1 MAGYPQYQQP
11 QQLNQQPGPY
21 SGYPGQGQGQPR
33 PGFAPQQQ
41 QQPHHPQQQ
50 QQQQRPPGTGHP
62 QVRPG
67 GPGPNGNPAMRP
79 GNTGPHPGGGPAR
92 PPMAQPRPPHQQQYG
107 PRPGPGNPAQVRPSS
122 APLGGMVTAPPA
134 HSPAQ
139 QPRPDQVRPP
149 PQQGYPK
156 QAQLHQ
162 QQHLYDQQD
171 PPPSQQDNYTT
182 PGLKGLSNQMSD
194 LSVGSST
201 AMDQA
206 TSGLYST
213 MPPQDLSS
221 LQSEIKPA
229 AKTGA
234 RAKRVFAVDQAAPP
248 SHGQL
253 SGMPPMPVQGSPA
266 VAQYENV
273 PPPVNQAYQPYPQQ
287 QEQPYQQPYQQQP
300 YQQQPY
306 QPQHQ
311 QQQQQ
316 QHHQHQHQPLPP
328 SSSQNWS
335 QSQNVSTSV
344 QTQGQGGHGRPRI
357 DPDFIPSPVTAQEAD
372 QELWNQ
378 QPYVTCTKGGAVPM
392 ACTDFQ
398 AIDAGNCNPR
408 FLRMTT
414 YQIPTSEELMEASC
428 IPMGLVI
435 QPLAEL
441 RADEAPIDIVD
452 FGEAGPKR
460 CRRCKAYINPYM
472 RFTGGGQRFVCNL
485 CLFENDVEP
494 SYFCNLDMNG
504 RRLDLDQRPELRNG
518 SIEFAVPKEYSSK
531 PPLPAGYVFAIDVS
545 WTAVQSGMLNEAV
558 KAVKQAIWD
567 ENGVSRL
574 APGVQIGVMTYDK
587 TVHFYNLSPS
597 LDQAQMLVVPDV
609 GDMFVPLSEGFLVNP
624 ETSQTIVE
632 SMLDMLP
639 HLFAENKTT
648 DPVIGAA
655 VQAVRMAL
663 EHRGG
668 KLILFQTALPT
679 FGPGAL
685 RQRDEA
691 RLYGTEKERVLYTSQ
706 DPFYQKLAESCVQVG
721 LSIDLFLFPNAYIDI
736 ATVGTLAS
744 VTGGET
750 FLYPNFSVGKDSDR
764 FVGTL
769 ARLVSRPFGFNAL
782 LRVRCS
788 TGLTTAEHV
797 GNFFMKNGTDVELA
811 GLDSERALGVLIKHE
826 GGKLDDKTEASF
838 QVALLYTTASG
849 QRRVRVHNFSTPITG
864 QMSQLF
870 RAADIDTT
878 MNFMARAVALHALS
892 KPMKEVRDVLTDR
905 CVRILSAYRRHCA
918 SSTAPG
924 QLILPESYK
933 LFPLYSL
940 TMLKSKTI
948 RAGRDINSDLRIQQL
963 RMVQSMGVGESIA
976 FFYPR
981 LFDIGNLAGH
991 VGVVDHHHPAL
1002 KVALPGLVR
1011 TSYSR
1016 LDPAGAYILENGQR
1030 MFLWVGREVAQ
1041 ETLQDLFGISTLEE
1055 IDTATM

>member
-1 MAGYPQYQQP
+1 
-11 QQLNQQPGPY
+11 
-21 SGYPGQGQGQPR
+21 
-33 PGFAPQQQ
+33 
-41 QQPHHPQQQ
+41 
-50 QQQQRPPGTGHP
+50 
-62 QVRPG
+62 
-67 GPGPNGNPAMRP
+67 
-79 GNTGPHPGGGPAR
+79 
-92 PPMAQPRPPHQQQYG
+92 
-107 PRPGPGNPAQVRPSS
+107 
-122 APLGGMVTAPPA
+122 
-134 HSPAQ
+134 
-139 QPRPDQVRPP
+139 
-149 PQQGYPK
+149 
-156 QAQLHQ
+156 
-162 QQHLYDQQD
+162 
-171 PPPSQQDNYTT
+171 
-182 PGLKGLSNQMSD
+182 
-194 LSVGSST
+194 
-201 AMDQA
+201 
-206 TSGLYST
+206 
-213 MPPQDLSS
+213 
-221 LQSEIKPA
+221 
-229 AKTGA
+229 
-234 RAKRVFAVDQAAPP
+234 
-248 SHGQL
+248 
-253 SGMPPMPVQGSPA
+253 
-266 VAQYENV
+266 
-273 PPPVNQAYQPYPQQ
+273 
-287 QEQPYQQPYQQQP
+287 
-300 YQQQPY
+300 
-306 QPQHQ
+306 
-311 QQQQQ
+311 
-316 QHHQHQHQPLPP
+316 
-328 SSSQNWS
+328 
-335 QSQNVSTSV
+335 
-344 QTQGQGGHGRPRI
+344 
-357 DPDFIPSPVTAQEAD
+357 
-372 QELWNQ
+372 
-378 QPYVTCTKGGAVPM
+378 M
-392 ACTDFQ
+392 ACSDFQ

-428 IPMGLVI
+428 IPFGLVI

-452 FGEAGPKR
+452 FGEAGPAR
-460 CRRCKAYINPYM
+460 CRRCKGYINPYM
-472 RFTGGGQRFVCNL
+472 RFTSGGQRFVCNL

-531 PPLPAGYVFAIDVS
+531 PPQPAGYVFAIDVS
-545 WTAVQSGMLNEAV
+545 WTAVQSGMLNETV

-609 GDMFVPLSEGFLVNP
+609 GDMFVPLSEGFLVSP

-648 DPVIGAA
+648 EPVIGAA

-691 RLYGTEKERVLYTSQ
+691 RLYGTDKERTLYTPQ

-750 FLYPNFSVGKDSDR
+750 FLYPNFNADKDGER

-769 ARLVSRPFGFNAL
+769 ARMVSRPFGFNAL

-811 GLDSERALGVLIKHE
+811 GVDSERALGVLIKHE
-826 GGKLDDKTEASF
+826 GGKLDEKTEASF

-849 QRRVRVHNFSTPITG
+849 QRRVRVHNYCAPITV

-870 RAADIDTT
+870 RAADMDTT
-878 MNFMARAVALHALS
+878 VNFLARAVALHALS
-892 KPMKEVRDVLTDR
+892 KPLKEVRDVLSDR
-905 CVRILSAYRRHCA
+905 CVRVLSAYRRHCA

-940 TMLKSKTI
+940 TMLKSKMI
-948 RAGRDINSDLRIQQL
+948 RAGRDINSDLRVQQM
-963 RMVQSMGVGESIA
+963 RMVQSMGVSESIA

-981 LFDIGNLAGH
+981 LFAVGSLAGC
-991 VGVVDHHHPAL
+991 VGVVDHHHPAGR
-1002 KVALPGLVR
+1002 VTLPGLVR

-1016 LDPAGAYILENGQR
+1016 LDPAGVYILENGQR
-1030 MFLWVGREVAQ
+1030 IFLWVGREVAQ
-1041 ETLQDLFGISTLEE
+1041 KTLQDLFGASTLEE
-1055 IDTATM
+1055 VDTATMHHLPKLTNDYSSRFRTVLQTIQQQRGKYLGLTVVRQGLDATEAEFSFELVEDQNNENMSYVDYLCAVHRMIQTDATTGHD

>member
-1 MAGYPQYQQP
+1 
-11 QQLNQQPGPY
+11 
-21 SGYPGQGQGQPR
+21 
-33 PGFAPQQQ
+33 
-41 QQPHHPQQQ
+41 
-50 QQQQRPPGTGHP
+50 
-62 QVRPG
+62 
-67 GPGPNGNPAMRP
+67 
-79 GNTGPHPGGGPAR
+79 
-92 PPMAQPRPPHQQQYG
+92 
-107 PRPGPGNPAQVRPSS
+107 
-122 APLGGMVTAPPA
+122 
-134 HSPAQ
+134 
-139 QPRPDQVRPP
+139 
-149 PQQGYPK
+149 
-156 QAQLHQ
+156 
-162 QQHLYDQQD
+162 
-171 PPPSQQDNYTT
+171 
-182 PGLKGLSNQMSD
+182 
-194 LSVGSST
+194 
-201 AMDQA
+201 
-206 TSGLYST
+206 
-213 MPPQDLSS
+213 
-221 LQSEIKPA
+221 
-229 AKTGA
+229 
-234 RAKRVFAVDQAAPP
+234 
-248 SHGQL
+248 
-253 SGMPPMPVQGSPA
+253 MPVQGSPA
-266 VAQYENV
+266 VAQYESV
-273 PPPVNQAYQPYPQQ
+273 PSPANQAYQPYPQQ

-316 QHHQHQHQPLPP
+316 QQQQQHQPLPP

-378 QPYVTCTKGGAVPM
+378 QPYVTCTKGSAVPM

-408 FLRMTT
+408 FFRMTT

-518 SIEFAVPKEYSSK
+518 SIEFAVPKEYSNK

-609 GDMFVPLSEGFLVNP
+609 SDMFVPLSEGFLVNP

-648 DPVIGAA
+648 EPVIGAA

-750 FLYPNFSVGKDSDR
+750 FMYPNFSVDKDSDR

-769 ARLVSRPFGFNAL
+769 VRLVSRPFGFNAL

-788 TGLTTAEHV
+788 TGLTTAENV

-878 MNFMARAVALHALS
+878 VNFLARAVAQHALS
-892 KPMKEVRDVLTDR
+892 KPLKEVRDVLTDR

-940 TMLKSKTI
+940 TMLKSKMI
-948 RAGRDINSDLRIQQL
+948 RAGRDINSDLRIQQM

-981 LFDIGNLAGH
+981 LFDIGNLTGH
-991 VGVVDHHHPAL
+991 VGVVDHHHPAS
-1002 KVALPGLVR
+1002 KVVLPGLVR

-1016 LDPAGAYILENGQR
+1016 LNPGGAYILENGQR

-1041 ETLQDLFGISTLEE
+1041 ETLRDLFGISTLEE
-1055 IDTATM
+1055 IDTATMHHLPELTNDYNSRVQAVVRTIQRQRGKYLGLTVVRQGLDATEAEFSYELVEDQNNENMSYVDYLCAVHRMIQTDVTTGSRD